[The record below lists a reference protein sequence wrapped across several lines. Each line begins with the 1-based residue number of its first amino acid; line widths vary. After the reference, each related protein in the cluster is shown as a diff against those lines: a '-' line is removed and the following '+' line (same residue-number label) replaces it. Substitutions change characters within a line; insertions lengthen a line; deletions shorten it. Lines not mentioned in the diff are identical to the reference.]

1 MIYLLTGM
9 LLLLLILVLFRF
21 KKQSSMNAYLEQSLD
36 QHIFEVQS
44 MYTQMRGIKHDYVN
58 QLQILKTHAQQD
70 NIDMI
75 RSYLQEMEHELNQV
89 DTIVMSGNVVIDALV
104 NSKLTLAKEAG
115 IELNAKAIAPQKL
128 SITDLDLGII
138 IGNVLSNA
146 YESALK
152 TERKMIRFYLAP
164 IKNNLYISCTNSTQ
178 GKVKSFVTEKIGHH
192 GYGISRIDQTVNK
205 YKGWVTRES
214 EDNFFVCE
222 IYIPLTD

>member
-1 MIYLLTGM
+1 MIYIISAI
-9 LLLLLILVLFRF
+9 LLLVLVLVIYRMR
-21 KKQSSMNAYLEQSLD
+21 QQARMNAYLEQSLD

-58 QLQILKTHAQQD
+58 QLQILKTHAQKD

-104 NSKLTLAKEAG
+104 NSKLTLAKEAN
-115 IELNAKAIAPQKL
+115 IQLNAKAIAPQSL

-146 YESALK
+146 YESAIK
-152 TERKMIRFYLAP
+152 TDHKMIRFYLAP

-178 GKVKSFVTEKIGHH
+178 GKVKSFITEKLGHH
-192 GYGISRIDQTVNK
+192 GYGLSRIDQTVAK
-205 YKGWVTRES
+205 YNGWVTRES
-214 EDNFFVCE
+214 EENFFVCE
-222 IYIPLTD
+222 IYIPLTP